1 MEARENAEK
10 HICIDWEKDY
20 DIDRII
26 EKYHKKRQAIRKTLK
41 NGAKYGWCSY
51 DSNWNNRP
59 VFCVNFQKRY
69 GAISNATCITGV
81 KCSDILCCCE
91 GKKESAGVDPQ
102 TGLPLTWRYADDYI
116 ANINELDRIQTQD
129 KK

>member
-1 MEARENAEK
+1 MAYLGTPSATAAV
-10 HICIDWEKDY
+10 
-20 DIDRII
+20 I
-26 EKYHKKRQAIRKTLK
+26 EKYQ
-41 NGAKYGWCSY
+41 
-51 DSNWNNRP
+51 
-59 VFCVNFQKRY
+59 FNFQKRY

-116 ANINELDRIQTQD
+116 ANINESVGT
-129 KK
+129 